1 MDQMTI
7 YDLLPDEP
15 RPDFHTMTEEQ
26 VANYLSDVL
35 GVTFTWNDHLEEY
48 TAHLN
53 TQNYGKFFLE
63 FHLSKYNTKASV
75 SSEKNGKTFL
85 SCGAIWTH
93 GGSGSP
99 CDSLEEAIKFYK
111 RYI

>member
-1 MDQMTI
+1 MDQITI

-35 GVTFTWNDHLEEY
+35 GVTFTWNEHLQEY
-48 TAHLN
+48 TANMN
-53 TQNYGKFFLE
+53 TKNYGKFFLE
-63 FHLSKYNTKASV
+63 FHLSKY
-75 SSEKNGKTFL
+75 SSTGEKNGKTFL
-85 SCGAIWTH
+85 SCGAIWTC
-93 GGSGSP
+93 GGCGSP
-99 CDSLEEAIKFYK
+99 CDSLEEAIKFFK

>member
-1 MDQMTI
+1 
-7 YDLLPDEP
+7 
-15 RPDFHTMTEEQ
+15 MTEEQ

-63 FHLSKYNTKASV
+63 FHLSKY
-75 SSEKNGKTFL
+75 SSTGEKNGKTFL
-85 SCGAIWTH
+85 SCGAIWTC

>member
-48 TAHLN
+48 TARLN
-53 TQNYGKFFLE
+53 TPNYGKFFLE
-63 FHLSKYNTKASV
+63 FYLSKY
-75 SSEKNGKTFL
+75 SSTGEKNGKTFL

-93 GGSGSP
+93 GGSWSP